1 MVRALLAPLLL
12 LTLTGCAAASASA
25 PRQASLVVA
34 EPPAG
39 HCTALGTMA
48 FKSSGEL
55 LMSQDALF
63 ASAVY
68 ALQGRA
74 AQRGATHLVLD
85 PSGSPAMV
93 AWSNTARASGHAYR
107 CDDPTR

>member
-1 MVRALLAPLLL
+1 MRTLLPPLLL
-12 LTLTGCAAASASA
+12 LGLTGCAAASGSA
-25 PRQASLVVA
+25 ARRGSSLVVA

-39 HCTALGTMA
+39 RCTALGTMA

-55 LMSQDALF
+55 LMSPGALLS
-63 ASAVY
+63 SAVY
-68 ALQGRA
+68 ELQRRA

-85 PSGSPAMV
+85 PSWSPAMV